1 MPKITI
7 KNNNFIS
14 KEELLFPG
22 YIFIKTTFDNY
33 STLSFTKGIKK
44 ILKFGSNI
52 SFMSEKDIAEIRMIE
67 KNSKNEPFS
76 FKVIIGQE
84 ANIIKGPLK
93 GSLVEICSI
102 PSNKRVDILVYSW

>member
-67 KNSKNEPFS
+67 KKLQ
-76 FKVIIGQE
+76 K
-84 ANIIKGPLK
+84 
-93 GSLVEICSI
+93 
-102 PSNKRVDILVYSW
+102 